1 MCRSPRASRINSNR
15 NHNLTGVDIAC
26 RSVLHPSPYPLS
38 LTLVTQDSTPYYRPM
53 FRIIRYTFYAISGI
67 VLGGLIF
74 EAGTL
79 PRVGALASENPAT
92 TSMIET
98 RIREAE
104 RNGQQAKRVQIWVP
118 LERISP
124 QLQRAVLAGEDTN
137 FATHHGFDYDAIQR
151 AWDQAQKE
159 ADKEAKQEGENDSWL
174 PNLPDFKRGASTISQ
189 QLVKNLYLS
198 NERSFMRK
206 GQEAIITYFMERN
219 LTKHRILEIYLNVI
233 EWGDG
238 IYGAE
243 AASQYYFHKPAAN
256 LNAREGAF
264 LSAMIPNPRT
274 VFNPQRD
281 PKRVARR
288 QRIILKLMPTV
299 KMPPGTG

>member
-1 MCRSPRASRINSNR
+1 
-15 NHNLTGVDIAC
+15 
-26 RSVLHPSPYPLS
+26 
-38 LTLVTQDSTPYYRPM
+38 M
-53 FRIIRYTFYAISGI
+53 FRIVRYTFYAISGI

-74 EAGTL
+74 EAATL

-104 RNGQQAKRVQIWVP
+104 RNGQQARRVQIWVP

-159 ADKEAKQEGENDSWL
+159 ADKEAKQEGDNDSWL
-174 PNLPDFKRGASTISQ
+174 PILPDFKRGASTISQ
-189 QLVKNLYLS
+189 QLAKNLYLS
-198 NERSFMRK
+198 SERSFMRK

-243 AASQYYFHKPAAN
+243 AASQYYFHKPAVN

-274 VFNPQRD
+274 VFNPQKD